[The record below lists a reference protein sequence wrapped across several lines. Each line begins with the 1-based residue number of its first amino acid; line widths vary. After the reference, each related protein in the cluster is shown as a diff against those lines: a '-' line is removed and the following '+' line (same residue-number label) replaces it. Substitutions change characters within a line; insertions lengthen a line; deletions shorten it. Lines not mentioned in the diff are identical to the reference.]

1 MHINTMKLVGLDF
14 ETYGAVS
21 LPDHGLERYASDPS
35 FLPLIASV
43 TQLNNYGGKDTTRY
57 TLWDGTGREALAAHL
72 TGRIVCAHNA
82 GFEKRVNQWLGI
94 DSLVEDY
101 IDSAVLARAMGAAGK
116 LEAAAPQLLNSD
128 KLEDGWRLIKL
139 FSIPS
144 KEQLE
149 EGDRAF
155 DPNLIVKHAQD
166 WETFGVYCD
175 LDSVLS
181 LDLVL
186 RAIRERFYSEQE
198 QEYHQVTMSMNEI
211 GWPVDVATVEEM
223 QRRYLENQEVELE
236 KFRQEC
242 DAAELNLNSLPQLKA
257 WCLDR
262 GIKATSFDEDHVAKL
277 LVRIEKKM
285 ETLQLDDPKL
295 KDYGQV
301 ARMLRTKQILGGS
314 SLKKLKVILNTT
326 SEDGRLRDQYLHIGA
341 GQTWRTTGR
350 SVQMQNLK
358 RLGGEGDDMLELEDM
373 DTEWDNDK
381 LARNLRQVFTSA
393 HPKGRLIVGDFSSVE
408 SRGLAWWA
416 NAHWKLDAYRQGKD
430 MYKVLAAD
438 QFGVG
443 YDRVT
448 KDQRTFGK
456 VGELSCGYQAAGGA
470 VQSFAAGMGV
480 TLTEAEA
487 ATVVSDWRRINP
499 EVVSLW
505 ALLDDTL
512 RGGLHHQSYSAQVG
526 WHWTVEVCWAVTP
539 DSLLAIDKHAQSL
552 LVVVRDDR
560 GKEFMRRIFHGVYER
575 GRSLCYYKPTERK
588 SGPVWVNHFKDPKT
602 KQVRF
607 YNIYGGKLAGILTQS
622 LCRQMF
628 FASLLPTYRWA
639 KMTDNVDL
647 IGQFHDEIV
656 LDWRPGTTGS
666 SVTLDGAKQAL
677 NHFMSQTTLRGF
689 PLAAE
694 IKDDYRYTK

>member
-1 MHINTMKLVGLDF
+1 MPINIFSLTGLDF

-21 LPDHGLERYASDPS
+21 LPDYGLERYVSDDS
-35 FLPLIASV
+35 FEPLIARTTEVSP
-43 TQLNNYGGKDTTRY
+43 GG
-57 TLWDGTGREALAAHL
+57 GALVRRRFYLRDQADRDIL
-72 TGRIVCAHNA
+72 RDRLRGRIVCAHNA

-94 DSLVEDY
+94 DDEVKDY
-101 IDSAVLARAMGAAGK
+101 VDSAVLARAMGAAGK
-116 LEAAAPQLLNSD
+116 LEAAAPQLLDTD

-144 KEQLE
+144 QEQLDL
-149 EGDRAF
+149 GVRLFNPD
-155 DPNLIVKHAQD
+155 LIEQFPDD
-166 WETFGVYCD
+166 WKLFGKYCQID
-175 LDSVLS
+175 ADLS

-186 RAIRERFYSEQE
+186 RAIEQGFFTDE
-198 QEYHQVTMSMNEI
+198 EWQFNRITMQMNET
-211 GWPVDVATVEEM
+211 GWHVDVPMVEEM
-223 QRRYLENQEVELE
+223 QRRYKENQEVELA
-236 KFRQEC
+236 KFRLEC
-242 DAAELNLNSLPQLKA
+242 NAEDLNLNSLKQLKE
-257 WCLDR
+257 WCADR
-262 GIKATSFDEDHVAKL
+262 GIRANSFDEEHVAKL
-277 LVRIEKKM
+277 LERIEKKM
-285 ETLQLDDPKL
+285 ETLLLDDPKL
-295 KDYGQV
+295 KNYGQV
-301 ARMLRTKQILGGS
+301 ARMLRTKQVLGGS
-314 SLKKLKVILNTT
+314 SLKKLKVILDTT

-341 GQTWRTTGR
+341 AQTWRTTGR

-373 DTEWDNDK
+373 DIEWDNDK

-393 HPKGRLIVGDFSSVE
+393 HPQGRLIVGDFSSVE
-408 SRGLAWWA
+408 SRGLAWLA

-438 QFGVG
+438 QFNVG
-443 YDRVT
+443 YDQVT

-499 EVVSLW
+499 EVVNLW
-505 ALLDDTL
+505 AKLDEAL
-512 RGGLHHQSYSAQVG
+512 HAGLNSFGGWSMPVG
-526 WHWTVEVCWAVTP
+526 WGFTVHVLRAETP
-539 DSLLAIDKHAQSL
+539 ASLEKIHPGAQSL
-552 LVVVRDDR
+552 LIVVRDDR
-560 GKEFMRRIFHGVYER
+560 GGEFMRRIFHGVYER
-575 GRSLCYYKPTERK
+575 GRSLCYYKPTEKK

-628 FASLLPTYRWA
+628 FQSLTKVDDWVSRTP
-639 KMTDNVDL
+639 NVQL

-656 LDWRPGTTGS
+656 LDWQPGDTS
-666 SVTLDGAKQAL
+666 LAQAKVMLESNMSVTR
-677 NHFMSQTTLRGF
+677 LRGF
-689 PLAAE
+689 PLAAD
-694 IKDDYRYTK
+694 IKDAYRYIK